1 MDNTPP
7 PPPATLAEGYA
18 MEVLFRDHHVTL
30 FCVSLGSLI
39 LGFPLAWNV
48 LWHLKESKLRLV
60 DFAFIYQID
69 FEYIGGILYL

>member
-1 MDNTPP
+1 MRLLEVKVGPERQ
-7 PPPATLAEGYA
+7 TLHVA
-18 MEVLFRDHHVTL
+18 LFSV
-30 FCVSLGSLI
+30 CIGSLV
-39 LGFPLAWNV
+39 LGLPLAWNV

>member
-1 MDNTPP
+1 MEFDSVTDQENSVE
-7 PPPATLAEGYA
+7 AYA
-18 MEVLFRDHHVTL
+18 WEVLLRDHHVAL
-30 FCVSLGSLI
+30 FSVCFGSLV
-39 LGFPLAWNV
+39 LGLPLAWNV